1 MSNIDSSIVNNIS
14 NIQENISYID
24 NNNLYINKTI
34 ADIVPKKQNCVL
46 NKIYLG
52 PKNNKRSKSPNII
65 INNKGDTESEN
76 SQIIF
81 NNVRPTV
88 GNNYS
93 HSNNNS
99 SLLNNLVNLS
109 SLSSRKTNNINILNN
124 DKFIKNYL
132 EQASRY
138 FLIIRK
144 IILLWMALFKR
155 KKYYKI
161 KKSILSKKNVLIIK
175 GIK

>member
-1 MSNIDSSIVNNIS
+1 
-14 NIQENISYID
+14 
-24 NNNLYINKTI
+24 
-34 ADIVPKKQNCVL
+34 
-46 NKIYLG
+46 
-52 PKNNKRSKSPNII
+52 
-65 INNKGDTESEN
+65 
-76 SQIIF
+76 
-81 NNVRPTV
+81 
-88 GNNYS
+88 
-93 HSNNNS
+93 
-99 SLLNNLVNLS
+99 VNLS
-109 SLSSRKTNNINILNN
+109 SLISRKTNNINILNN

>member
-1 MSNIDSSIVNNIS
+1 
-14 NIQENISYID
+14 
-24 NNNLYINKTI
+24 
-34 ADIVPKKQNCVL
+34 
-46 NKIYLG
+46 
-52 PKNNKRSKSPNII
+52 
-65 INNKGDTESEN
+65 
-76 SQIIF
+76 
-81 NNVRPTV
+81 
-88 GNNYS
+88 
-93 HSNNNS
+93 
-99 SLLNNLVNLS
+99 VNLS

-144 IILLWMALFKR
+144 KIMALFKR

>member
-1 MSNIDSSIVNNIS
+1 
-14 NIQENISYID
+14 
-24 NNNLYINKTI
+24 
-34 ADIVPKKQNCVL
+34 
-46 NKIYLG
+46 
-52 PKNNKRSKSPNII
+52 
-65 INNKGDTESEN
+65 
-76 SQIIF
+76 
-81 NNVRPTV
+81 
-88 GNNYS
+88 
-93 HSNNNS
+93 
-99 SLLNNLVNLS
+99 VNLS

-138 FLIIRK
+138 CLIIRK